1 MSNPITVSD
10 EAVEA
15 ALTAWSAAAWDNIRR
30 TLAKEGGTLPDPA
43 AAMRTALE
51 AAAPFMREVPAPA
64 TEPMSLDDF
73 EAWLKLKQPGA
84 RPTPALRKAWERY
97 RAANPPQAQPAP
109 SVGEAQFPRVWAVVE
124 EYRRRHEGPGDPSLP
139 SCEVCEMLRVLDRAL
154 SASTPEEK
162 P

>member
-51 AAAPFMREVPAPA
+51 AAAPFMREVQPAQS
-64 TEPMSLDDF
+64 TQCETCHDTGEVDERLGGEPTNGIVPCPDCS
-73 EAWLKLKQPGA
+73 
-84 RPTPALRKAWERY
+84 
-97 RAANPPQAQPAP
+97 QAQPAP
-109 SVGEAQFPRVWAVVE
+109 SVGEEALETIRKAYE
-124 EYRRRHEGPGDPSLP
+124 AAKYTPGDNPIVPTRIAGFLAIV
-139 SCEVCEMLRVLDRAL
+139 ERAL